1 VKGFIMSAK
10 AHLNQA
16 IVSHFLEMKAD
27 AKPDKEILVF
37 ENDAFGEDILTYRT
51 LYENANK
58 IARLFLQND
67 IDKGDTYAVFMRNHP
82 EFVYGMLAG
91 PVVGA
96 IMVPID
102 PRSRGTRLRFL
113 LENSKAK
120 AVIVSDENLAPILE
134 VVSQVPSVRRV
145 FVAYRPEHDVPESP
159 DYPALNETLENDHWE
174 RVDQRIMDVRHPMQI
189 IYTSGTTGDPKGV
202 MIRNNR
208 FGIFNIVTRLVWKY
222 KPGDVLYS
230 GLSLT
235 HGNAQAVTLFPAIG
249 TGTKAVMSARFTK
262 SRIWDICRKY
272 GCTSFSLLGGM
283 MSGIFNEPPREND
296 RDNPVKTVISAGTP
310 VAIWEEF
317 ESRFGLKILEWYGA
331 VEGGFAYKPPGK
343 GPVGSFGKPLPGM
356 MEFKVVDDADSE
368 VPHGERGE
376 LIVRMTKGETKVDY
390 LGKPEASEEK
400 TRGGWLRT
408 GDIVHRDAAGW
419 YYFNHRKGSE
429 LRRAG
434 DFIQPDHIE
443 RVLGA
448 LPEVSEVCVYGIP
461 SVSGA
466 PGESD
471 LVAAL
476 APFEGQTIDPKTL
489 VAKCRR
495 DLEPNFVPSFL
506 QVVAAIP
513 KTISEKA
520 LDRVL
525 KEQFTPDAA
534 NVFRHEDHR
543 P

>member
-102 PRSRGTRLRFL
+102 PRSRGARLRFL

-120 AVIVSDENLAPILE
+120 AVIVSDENLAPLLE

-145 FVAYRPEHDVPESP
+145 FVAYRPEHGVPESP

-208 FGIFNIVTRLVWKY
+208 FGIFNIVTRLVWRY

-283 MSGIFNEPPREND
+283 MSGIFNEPPRDND

-317 ESRFGLKILEWYGA
+317 ESRFDLKILEWYGA

-356 MEFKVVDDADSE
+356 MEFKVVDDADNE
-368 VPHGERGE
+368 VPHGEHGE
-376 LIVRMTKGETKVDY
+376 LIVRMTKGETKGDY

-408 GDIVHRDAAGW
+408 GDIVHRDEAGW

-461 SVSGA
+461 AASGA

-476 APFEGQTIDPKTL
+476 APFEGQTIDPKTM

-506 QVVAAIP
+506 QVVATIP

-525 KEQFTPDAA
+525 REQFAPDAE
-534 NVFRHEDHR
+534 NVYRSDDF
-543 P
+543 

>member
-1 VKGFIMSAK
+1 MNAK

-37 ENDAFGEDILTYRT
+37 ENGGHGEDILTYRT
-51 LYENANK
+51 LDENANK

-67 IDKGDTYAVFMRNHP
+67 IGKGDTYAVFMRNHP

-102 PRSRGTRLRFL
+102 PRSRGDRLRFL

-120 AVIVSDENLAPILE
+120 AVIVSGENLAPLRDIL
-134 VVSQVPSVRRV
+134 SQVPTIRRV
-145 FVAYRPEHDVPESP
+145 FVAYRPEQDVPESP
-159 DYPALNETLENDHWE
+159 DFPALNETLQNDRWE
-174 RVDQRIMDVRHPMQI
+174 RVEQRLMDVRHPMQI

-222 KPGDVLYS
+222 KPNDVLYS
-230 GLSLT
+230 GLSLA
-235 HGNAQAVTLFPAIG
+235 HGNAQAVTLFPSIG

-283 MSGIFNEPPREND
+283 MSGIFNEPSREND
-296 RDNPVKTVISAGTP
+296 HENPVKTVISAGTP

-317 ESRFGLKILEWYGA
+317 ETRFGLKILEWYGA

-356 MEFKVVDDADSE
+356 MEFKVVDETDNE
-368 VPHGERGE
+368 MPHDTRGE

-390 LGKPEASEEK
+390 LGKPTASKEK

-419 YYFNHRKGSE
+419 YFFDHRKGRE

-434 DFIQPDHIE
+434 DFIQPDHIQ
-443 RVLGA
+443 RVIGA
-448 LPEVSEVCVYGIP
+448 CPEVSEVCVYGIP
-461 SVSGA
+461 AASGA

-471 LVAAL
+471 LVAAV
-476 APFEGQTIDPKTL
+476 APFDGQTIDPAAL
-489 VAKCRR
+489 FDQCRR
-495 DLEPNFVPSFL
+495 DLEANFIPSFL
-506 QVVAAIP
+506 QVVDTIP

-525 KEQFTPDAA
+525 KAQFVPDAD
-534 NVFRHEDHR
+534 NVFPYGDHR
-543 P
+543 PS

>member
-1 VKGFIMSAK
+1 MSAK

-67 IDKGDTYAVFMRNHP
+67 ITKGDTYAVFMRNHP

-120 AVIVSDENLAPILE
+120 AVIVSDENLAPLLE
-134 VVSQVPSVRRV
+134 VVSQVPTVRRV
-145 FVAYRPEHDVPESP
+145 FVAYRPEHGVPESP

-356 MEFKVVDDADSE
+356 MEFKVVDDADNE
-368 VPHGERGE
+368 VPHGEHGE

-408 GDIVHRDAAGW
+408 GDIVHRDQAGW

-443 RVLGA
+443 RVLGS
-448 LPEVSEVCVYGIP
+448 LPEISEVCVYGIP
-461 SVSGA
+461 AASGA

-476 APFEGQTIDPKTL
+476 APFEGQTIDPKNL
-489 VAKCRR
+489 VEKCRR

-506 QVVAAIP
+506 QVVATIP

-525 KEQFTPDAA
+525 REQFAPDAE
-534 NVFRHEDHR
+534 NVYRSDDFN
-543 P
+543 

>member
-1 VKGFIMSAK
+1 MSSK

-16 IVSHFLEMKAD
+16 IVAHFLEMKAD
-27 AKPDKEILVF
+27 DKPDKEILVF
-37 ENDAFGEDILTYRT
+37 EKGEAGEDVITYQG
-51 LYENANK
+51 LYENSNK
-58 IARLFLQND
+58 IARLFLDNG
-67 IDKGDTYAVFMRNHP
+67 IGKGDTYAVFMRNHP
-82 EFVYGMLAG
+82 EFVYSMLAG

-96 IMVPID
+96 IMVPVD
-102 PRSRGTRLRFL
+102 PRSKGDRLRFL
-113 LENSKAK
+113 LANSKAR
-120 AVIVSDENLAPILE
+120 AVIVSGENLPQLRE
-134 VVSQVPSVRRV
+134 VLGQVPEIKLVL
-145 FVAYRPEHDVPESP
+145 VAWRPEQGIDVSS
-159 DYPALNETLENDHWE
+159 DFPALNETLEKDTWE

-249 TGTKAVMSARFTK
+249 TGTKAVMSPRFTK

-272 GCTSFSLLGGM
+272 GCTTFSLLGGM
-283 MSGIFNEPPREND
+283 MGGIFNEPPKEND
-296 RDNPVKTVISAGTP
+296 ADNPVRFVISAGTP
-310 VAIWEEF
+310 VSIWADF
-317 ESRFGLKILEWYGA
+317 EARFDVRILEWYGA

-343 GPVGSFGKPLPGM
+343 GPLGSFGKPLPGM
-356 MEFKVVDDADSE
+356 MEFRVVDEGDND
-368 VPHGERGE
+368 VPHGASGE
-376 LIVRMTKGETKVDY
+376 LIVRMTKGDTKVDY

-408 GDIVHRDAAGW
+408 GDVVHRDEAGW
-419 YYFNHRKGSE
+419 YFFDHRKGTE

-443 RVLGA
+443 RVIGA
-448 LPEVSEVCVYGIP
+448 IDAVSEVCVYGIP
-461 SVSGA
+461 AASGA

-471 LVAAL
+471 LVAAVS
-476 APFEGQTIDPKTL
+476 PFEGATID
-489 VAKCRR
+489 AKAVFEACRQG
-495 DLEPNFVPSFL
+495 LEPNFVPSYL
-506 QVVAAIP
+506 QVVADIP

-525 KEQFTPDAA
+525 KEQFVPDAE
-534 NVFRHEDHR
+534 NVFKIEDFK
-543 P
+543 

>member
-1 VKGFIMSAK
+1 VKESIMSAK

-27 AKPDKEILVF
+27 AKPDKDILVF
-37 ENDAFGEDILTYRT
+37 ENGAFGEDILTYRM

-67 IDKGDTYAVFMRNHP
+67 INKGDTYAVFMRNHP

-102 PRSRGTRLRFL
+102 PRSRGARLRFL

-120 AVIVSDENLAPILE
+120 AVIVSDENLVPLLE
-134 VVSQVPSVRRV
+134 VLSQVPTVRQV

-283 MSGIFNEPPREND
+283 MSGIFNEPPRDND

-317 ESRFGLKILEWYGA
+317 ESRFDLKILEWYGA

-356 MEFKVVDDADSE
+356 MEFKVVDDADNE
-368 VPHGERGE
+368 VPHGEHGE

-408 GDIVHRDAAGW
+408 GDIVHRDEAGW

-461 SVSGA
+461 AASGA

-476 APFEGQTIDPKTL
+476 APFEGQTIDPKTM

-506 QVVAAIP
+506 QVVATIP

-525 KEQFTPDAA
+525 REQFAPDAE
-534 NVFRHEDHR
+534 NVYRSDDF
-543 P
+543 